1 MFSFFSPCTQKKMEN
16 GWVVQN
22 LVTPKV
28 RMFQGIELKI
38 MSVKVFCLF
47 W

>member
-1 MFSFFSPCTQKKMEN
+1 MFSFFPLHTEKMEN

-47 W
+47 R